1 MKKPPNDIGTGL
13 IVLSLEVEEDETA
26 EEEGETCAETY
37 DDGRA

>member
-1 MKKPPNDIGTGL
+1 MPCHHNILGS
-13 IVLSLEVEEDETA
+13 ILSLEVEEDETA